1 MLHNERSTDAELEGR
16 RGLLHQNMHQK
27 ATTTSG
33 TSPCR
38 GGWLCDEGE
47 RRPTNLDFQ
56 ARSATF

>member
-16 RGLLHQNMHQK
+16 RGLLHQK

>member
-1 MLHNERSTDAELEGR
+1 MLHNERSTDAEFEGR
-16 RGLLHQNMHQK
+16 RGLLHQK